1 MIQTVEYNAD
11 TGVLRIYSR
20 GLPQEV
26 LATATV
32 PSLHEAHEIMR
43 AAQQL
48 YNEGWRHGWE
58 GAAAAARDAL
68 RT

>member
-1 MIQTVEYNAD
+1 MTTSEYNAE
-11 TGVLRIYSR
+11 TGVLKLYSR
-20 GLPQEV
+20 GQPSEV

-32 PSLHEAHEIMR
+32 VSIHEAHEIMR

-58 GAAAAARDAL
+58 GAAAATRDAL